1 MSFYYGHPG
10 FHINNLF
17 IQLSL
22 QVFILVLANLNSLA
36 HEAIM
41 CSYNKDVPV
50 TDVLYP
56 FGCYNIA
63 PAVDWIR
70 RYTLSIFIVFFISFI
85 PLVVQEL
92 IERGYGK
99 RSKDLLDILFPCH
112 HFSKFSLPKFI
123 HHRFSLI

>member
-1 MSFYYGHPG
+1 MK
-10 FHINNLF
+10 
-17 IQLSL
+17 LSC
-22 QVFILVLANLNSLA
+22 VLT
-36 HEAIM
+36 
-41 CSYNKDVPV
+41 NKDVPV

-92 IERGYGK
+92 IERGME
-99 RSKDLLDILFPCH
+99 SV
-112 HFSKFSLPKFI
+112 PKI
-123 HHRFSLI
+123 C